1 MATTGAAK
9 TTNKV
14 SLFKWHFSSSL
25 REFGGLGFCWTTG
38 EQEEDK
44 VWISEMLPP
53 LFLGR
58 LWSAAQQEEEK
69 ENEWEWTIELP
80 SSLGKCFIGFGSLW
94 CQLSPWGREGQ
105 GVSMC
110 IERRNTGSPHI
121 CYSHVCN
128 LLLTVSSAPRSAGCF
143 LGGVPGAKAWVH
155 RGRSDRTF
163 YLLIFPLNLAWL
175 YLALGWA
182 S

>member
-1 MATTGAAK
+1 MTFFIKPPWVWGAWFLLNNRGTGRGQGMNLWDAA
-9 TTNKV
+9 
-14 SLFKWHFSSSL
+14 
-25 REFGGLGFCWTTG
+25 
-38 EQEEDK
+38 
-44 VWISEMLPP
+44 P

-69 ENEWEWTIELP
+69 EKEWEWTIELP

-110 IERRNTGSPHI
+110 VERRNTGSPHI